1 LTTKYTAQID
11 LKGLREIVAATDLAM
26 SVMSLDQEWAAFL
39 ENGSSAIVKPQLVRC
54 QPDTDEAKI
63 TPWKEECMRAPEE
76 VVAPEVASGIANNGA
91 IERSNDGPPPISGN
105 IEEVPPLIISTKSNN
120 AKLNGQSGDMDVW
133 SMFWALEV
141 IPYITR
147 GEGVIKKQ
155 IKVQCK
161 SRRELDELNERLQAI
176 PSHSI
181 TKEQGTNTDEH
192 DKVCF
197 APGCRSTPDSA
208 SPSCYSTVCRRRANL
223 PFNYIAKL
231 CVGVSSK
238 DIKAHRVK
246 EKNAFFNSFT
256 MVLRVRYQ
264 SSFKEIVIKVFNKNV
279 LSLPGMLDDE
289 LLTNSLAL
297 IDRVL
302 GDASLIVH
310 PERPR
315 LAHIPGSISDVM
327 VNSNFWCGFG
337 LDRDKVVTLMRE
349 QCKLETSYDP
359 SNYPGVICR
368 FYEARGDKA
377 GTAPPGVCPCAKSCS
392 TIRIGDKRKAT
403 KNKDSESPDA
413 CVKLTFMLFRTGS
426 VLIVGRC
433 DRVLLQK
440 VHNHIARLLLS
451 NRALI
456 ENGPGEKPTTK
467 RTEKKQRKR
476 TIYSY

>member
-1 LTTKYTAQID
+1 
-11 LKGLREIVAATDLAM
+11 M
-26 SVMSLDQEWAAFL
+26 SSMTLDQEWAAFL
-39 ENGSSAIVKPQLVRC
+39 EKGSSAIAKPQLVRP
-54 QPDTDEAKI
+54 QPCPRAATIGA
-63 TPWKEECMRAPEE
+63 WKEEELGKHGGMRSMSMGDQS
-76 VVAPEVASGIANNGA
+76 ASSAGA
-91 IERSNDGPPPISGN
+91 ASTADEDESMARSLPSPVT
-105 IEEVPPLIISTKSNN
+105 ETVPPLIISTKSNN

-133 SMFWALEV
+133 SMFWALKV

-147 GEGVIKKQ
+147 EEGVIKKQ
-155 IKVQCK
+155 IKVQCR
-161 SRRELDELNERLQAI
+161 SRRELDDLNERLRTI
-176 PSHSI
+176 SSHSI
-181 TKEQGTNTDEH
+181 TKEQGTNTYEH

-197 APGCRSTPDSA
+197 SPGCHHAPDS
-208 SPSCYSTVCRRRANL
+208 SSSSCYSPVCRRRSGL

-238 DIKAHRVK
+238 DIRAHRVK

-289 LLTNSLAL
+289 LLTNSLGL

-302 GDASLIVH
+302 GSASLIVH
-310 PERPR
+310 PDRPR

-368 FYEARGDKA
+368 FYEARGEKVGMA
-377 GTAPPGVCPCAKSCS
+377 LPGVCPCAKSCS

-403 KNKDSESPDA
+403 KNKGSESPDA

-433 DRVLLQK
+433 DRLHLQK
-440 VHNHIARLLLS
+440 VHNHIACLLIS
-451 NRALI
+451 NRASI
-456 ENGPGEKPTTK
+456 ENGPGEKPTPK
-467 RTEKKQRKR
+467 KTEKKLRRR
-476 TIYSY
+476 TIYTC